1 MLFYQRARL
10 VELTGV
16 LQEIRKG
23 LAMEKDRT
31 RAAQLESSVQ
41 DYAVIEPDHVESEV
55 RSDMLFVMAVTAS

>member
-31 RAAQLESSVQ
+31 RAASSVQ
-41 DYAVIEPDHVESEV
+41 DYAVIEPGHVESEV
-55 RSDMLFVMAVTAS
+55 RIDMLFVMAVTAS